1 VGCSGTAVARPS
13 GMALQWL
20 GQLALVA
27 AASAACLTSTP
38 ALAEPVSC
46 EKEPG
51 YVGGPYVANRQV
63 AIAIFKAI
71 ADTIAPDQ
79 VRSHPVIAVE
89 DEGDHWSVWRRQ
101 RSTAP
106 APKANESNCDDGRW
120 RPGDVDKQVHWHGF
134 GGGLLAVSCRRECLH
149 RWRAPDSPLPVSCR
163 WHRLFRVAD
172 GPTIRWGRAS
182 LRSARPR
189 HRMRLGRKYWCRSR

>member
-106 APKANESNCDDGRW
+106 APKANEVIVTMG
-120 RPGDVDKQVHWHGF
+120 
-134 GGGLLAVSCRRECLH
+134 GGGLGMSINKCTGTVSE
-149 RWRAPDSPLPVSCR
+149 
-163 WHRLFRVAD
+163 VAF
-172 GPTIRWGRAS
+172 
-182 LRSARPR
+182 
-189 HRMRLGRKYWCRSR
+189 SR